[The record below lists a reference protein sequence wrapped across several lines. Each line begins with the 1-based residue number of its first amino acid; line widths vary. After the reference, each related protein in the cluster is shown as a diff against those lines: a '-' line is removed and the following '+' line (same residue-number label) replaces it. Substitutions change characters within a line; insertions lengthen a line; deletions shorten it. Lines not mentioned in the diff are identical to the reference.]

1 MNHVGQLASPDGLNP
16 PRAAVVGSEHECCRE
31 GSFAI
36 AVRATSV
43 EPRKRKFWSR
53 YASPSV
59 LVSPLSTVRP
69 PEPFVNADTAAAFV
83 GITRRTLLQK
93 VRAGKDSWACP
104 RLWREEKG
112 WRFKL
117 SELDRYL
124 CSAINSVLQPPEPA
138 NRRI

>member
-1 MNHVGQLASPDGLNP
+1 MQ
-16 PRAAVVGSEHECCRE
+16 R
-31 GSFAI
+31 
-36 AVRATSV
+36 RATSV
-43 EPRKRKFWSR
+43 QPTEKSYGAVMP
-53 YASPSV
+53 AHPV
-59 LVSPLSTVRP
+59 LVSPLSTVRQ

-93 VRAGKDSWACP
+93 VRAGRIPGHALDCGAKKK
-104 RLWREEKG
+104 E